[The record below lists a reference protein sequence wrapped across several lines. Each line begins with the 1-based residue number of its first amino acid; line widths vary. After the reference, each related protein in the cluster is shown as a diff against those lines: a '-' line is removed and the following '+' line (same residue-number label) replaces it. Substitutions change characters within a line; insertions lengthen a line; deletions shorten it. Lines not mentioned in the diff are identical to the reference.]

1 MGIKSD
7 LSSVGIYY
15 EGILRKLSD
24 EMYTKRKDGEQKS
37 QSRNLYLCTTEKE
50 SIQWLTRVLEEEYRN
65 ERDTMICIVD
75 YYKDSMIHL
84 RYLEEIIHRTL
95 KNKSLLS
102 GQKVEAIR
110 IFTIEANEKDC
121 IIRIEDQYN
130 ESYSYRLLSRN
141 TKKSL
146 KKIMDCYQE
155 EEKNVEVKSYA
166 NSSLV

>member
-7 LSSVGIYY
+7 SSSVGLYY

-24 EMYTKRKDGEQKS
+24 EMSKKRKVGEQRT
-37 QSRNLYLCTTEKE
+37 QTRNLYLCTTEKE
-50 SIQWLTRVLEEEYRN
+50 SIQWLTCALEDEYRN
-65 ERDTMICIVD
+65 ERETMICIVD

-95 KNKSLLS
+95 KKKTLVA
-102 GQKVEAIR
+102 GQKEEVLR
-110 IFTIEANEKDC
+110 IFTIEANEKDS

-146 KKIMDCYQE
+146 KKIMDYYQE

>member
-7 LSSVGIYY
+7 SSSVGLYY

-24 EMYTKRKDGEQKS
+24 EMSTKKKEGEQS
-37 QSRNLYLCTTEKE
+37 FQSRNLYLCTTEKE
-50 SIQWLTRVLEEEYRN
+50 SIEWLTRVLEEEYRN
-65 ERDTMICIVD
+65 ERGTLICIVD

-95 KNKSLLS
+95 KKKTLLA
-102 GQKVEAIR
+102 GQKAEAVR
-110 IFTIEANEKDC
+110 IFIIEANERDS

-155 EEKNVEVKSYA
+155 EEKKMEVKPYA

>member
-7 LSSVGIYY
+7 SSSVGLYY
-15 EGILRKLSD
+15 EGIVRKLSD
-24 EMYTKRKDGEQKS
+24 EMGGKRKEGVEMAKS
-37 QSRNLYLCTTEKE
+37 PCIYLCTTEKA
-50 SIQWLTRVLEEEYRN
+50 SIQWLTRVLEDEYRQD
-65 ERDTMICIVD
+65 RDTIICILD

-95 KNKSLLS
+95 KKKVLAP
-102 GQKVEAIR
+102 GQKQESIR
-110 IFTIEANEKDC
+110 ILTIEANERDS

-130 ESYSYRLLSRN
+130 ESYSFRLLSRK
-141 TKKSL
+141 TKKAL

-155 EEKNVEVKSYA
+155 EEKIMEVKPYA